1 MSSAKRAELTEEA
14 GRSGKPEAVIAKM
27 IEGRMRRFFDE
38 TVLLRQPYVLNPDQ
52 SFEEALREA
61 EAAAG
66 APIVVS
72 GFAHLKV
79 GEGIVKPA

>member
-1 MSSAKRAELTEEA
+1 
-14 GRSGKPEAVIAKM
+14 
-27 IEGRMRRFFDE
+27 MRRFFDE

-61 EAAAG
+61 EGAAG